1 MTKMRYAIITN
12 PVSGKMTVDQKRAA
26 LAEVAEILDA
36 EIHGLDTIKASDF
49 VECAKYVV
57 TRCDVLVT
65 AGGDGTLSDIIN
77 SIDTARTP
85 IAYLPLGTGNAM
97 MHALKYRRGL
107 ADIAR
112 RIRDGVVRE
121 YDLINCDEKRRA
133 FMASIGIE
141 GAVIR
146 LRDQSL
152 LQGTVGFKAYVRA
165 VFNAYFGEY
174 KRATGKITVDGVT
187 LEAKDLLSLVVTKQ
201 PYYGFGMRV
210 VPGARLDDR
219 QLHILCINSGLFQSV
234 IGAITAF
241 TVGNCIGQYRT
252 GRQLTV
258 NLERPLVLQ
267 IDGNDAWEAD
277 LFTFKVLPNALK
289 IKC

>member
-12 PVSGKMTVDQKRAA
+12 PASGKMTVDQKRAA

-36 EIHGLDTIKASDF
+36 EIHGLDTIKASDL
-49 VECAKYVV
+49 VECAQYLV

-97 MHALKYRRGL
+97 RHALKYRGSL

-112 RIRDGVVRE
+112 RIRVGVVHE

-141 GAVIR
+141 GTIIR
-146 LRDQSL
+146 LRDQYL
-152 LQGTVGFKAYVRA
+152 LQGAVGFKAYFRA
-165 VFNAYFGEY
+165 VFNAYFREY
-174 KRATGKITVDGVT
+174 KRTCGKITVDGVT

-219 QLHILCINSGLFQSV
+219 QLHILCINSELFQSV

-277 LFTFKVLPNALK
+277 VFAFKVLPNALK